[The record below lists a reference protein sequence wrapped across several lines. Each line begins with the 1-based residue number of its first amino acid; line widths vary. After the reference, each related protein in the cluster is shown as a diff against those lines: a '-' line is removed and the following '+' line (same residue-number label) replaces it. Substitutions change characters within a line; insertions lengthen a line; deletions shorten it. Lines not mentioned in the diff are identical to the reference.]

1 MAEASKQYR
10 WAVLNQS
17 QGPAFQQM
25 LERLSDELGSCL
37 LFTGMPFPMEDGKL
51 DVQAASA
58 YDRRNLPRRLWS
70 WMRFAL
76 VSFAGVLRLPGQ
88 PFLLVV
94 TNPPFLPHVA
104 WIAHKLRGN
113 PYGLLVWD
121 IYPDHVIKMGWIRT
135 NGLVARLWNRV
146 NARVM
151 LDARVV
157 ITLGDRMREAL
168 ERQLGRN
175 AAELQIDVIP
185 NWADTNLLRPMAKPE
200 NRFAMEHD
208 QVDKVTVLYS
218 GNMGITHGLETLVE
232 SAGMLRG
239 DPRISFLLIGD
250 GLGRE
255 QIEGKVVA
263 SGLSNVKL
271 LPRQPWENLPHSLAA
286 GDIAVVTQAPG
297 SEHLSLPSKVY
308 SLMAAGCA
316 VVACTNGESDL
327 AELVR
332 TRKLGSVCA
341 QGDAPAVA
349 EAISHLASNEG
360 FLAECRMRARNA
372 AVEQYSLQAVRE
384 RLLAALA
391 QAIA

>member
-185 NWADTNLLRPMAKPE
+185 NWADTNLLRPMAKLE

-316 VVACTNGESDL
+316 VVA
-327 AELVR
+327 
-332 TRKLGSVCA
+332 
-341 QGDAPAVA
+341 
-349 EAISHLASNEG
+349 
-360 FLAECRMRARNA
+360 
-372 AVEQYSLQAVRE
+372 
-384 RLLAALA
+384 
-391 QAIA
+391 